1 MYSSSIFKNT
11 AILADVEPFELGG
24 IEAIEEIVPEPDHSE
39 SIGSRIEALE
49 REAYEK
55 GFNAGEKAGYEFG
68 RKKAEVLFSGI
79 EGVLNELS
87 TFKQTLFSKCEREMV
102 ELSLSIARK
111 VIQRETVIKE
121 DGVLECLRAALR
133 AVVAGGQI
141 AVRVN
146 PKDLEVVNANR
157 AELARFSGCAKGMSV
172 ESDETISRGG
182 CAIST
187 NFGEIDA
194 TIETALQEVEEK
206 LNDAYSGN

>member
-11 AILADVEPFELGG
+11 AVLSDLEPFELGDV
-24 IEAIEEIVPEPDHSE
+24 ETLEELVPETDNSE
-39 SIGSRIEALE
+39 SIGSKIEALE

-102 ELSLSIARK
+102 ELSLAIARK

-146 PKDLEVVNANR
+146 PKDLDIVNANR
-157 AELARFSGCAKGMSV
+157 AELTRFCGAAKGMSV
-172 ESDETISRGG
+172 ESDDTISRGG

-194 TIETALQEVEEK
+194 TIDTALQEVEEK

>member
-11 AILADVEPFELGG
+11 SMHADAEPFELGG
-24 IEAIEEIVPEPDHSE
+24 VEALEEIVPEPDHSE
-39 SIGSRIEALE
+39 SIGSKIEALE

-68 RKKAEVLFSGI
+68 RKKAEVIFSGI
-79 EGVLNELS
+79 DGVLNELCV
-87 TFKQTLFSKCEREMV
+87 FKQSLFSRCEREMV
-102 ELSLSIARK
+102 ELSLAIARK

-146 PKDLEVVNANR
+146 PKDLDMVNANR
-157 AELARFSGCAKGMSV
+157 AELARFSGAAKGMSV

-194 TIETALQEVEEK
+194 TIETVLQEVEEK

>member
-11 AILADVEPFELGG
+11 AILADAEPFELGG
-24 IEAIEEIVPEPDHSE
+24 VEALEEIIPEPDNSE
-39 SIGSRIEALE
+39 SIGSRIESLE

-87 TFKQTLFSKCEREMV
+87 TFKQSLYSKCEREMV
-102 ELSLSIARK
+102 ELSLSIAKK

-146 PKDLEVVNANR
+146 PKDLDMVNANR
-157 AELARFSGCAKGMSV
+157 AELARFSGAAKGMSV

>member
-1 MYSSSIFKNT
+1 
-11 AILADVEPFELGG
+11 
-24 IEAIEEIVPEPDHSE
+24 
-39 SIGSRIEALE
+39 
-49 REAYEK
+49 
-55 GFNAGEKAGYEFG
+55 
-68 RKKAEVLFSGI
+68 
-79 EGVLNELS
+79 LNELS
-87 TFKQTLFSKCEREMV
+87 TFKQSLYSKCEREMV
-102 ELSLSIARK
+102 ELSLSIAKK

-146 PKDLEVVNANR
+146 PKDLDMVNANR
-157 AELARFSGCAKGMSV
+157 AELARFSGAAKGMSV

>member
-11 AILADVEPFELGG
+11 AIFADAEPFELGG
-24 IEAIEEIVPEPDHSE
+24 IEALEEIVPESEHSE

-79 EGVLNELS
+79 EGILNELS
-87 TFKQTLFSKCEREMV
+87 TFKQSLFSRCEREMV
-102 ELSLSIARK
+102 ELSLSIAKK
-111 VIQRETVIKE
+111 VIQRETAIKE
-121 DGVLECLRAALR
+121 DGVLDCLRAALR

-146 PKDLEVVNANR
+146 PKDLDIVNANR
-157 AELARFSGCAKGMSV
+157 AELARFSGAAKGMSV

-194 TIETALQEVEEK
+194 TIETVLQEVEEK

>member
-11 AILADVEPFELGG
+11 AILADAEPFELGG
-24 IEAIEEIVPEPDHSE
+24 IDALEEIIPEPDHSG
-39 SIGSRIEALE
+39 SIGSRIETLE

-55 GFNAGEKAGYEFG
+55 GFHAGEKAGYEFG

-87 TFKQTLFSKCEREMV
+87 TFKQSLFSKCEREMV
-102 ELSLSIARK
+102 ELCLAVAKK
-111 VIQRETVIKE
+111 VIQRETDIKE

-146 PKDLEVVNANR
+146 PKDLDIVNANR
-157 AELARFSGCAKGMSV
+157 AELARFSGAAKGMSV

-206 LNDAYSGN
+206 LKDAYSGN

>member
-11 AILADVEPFELGG
+11 AILADAEPFELGG
-24 IEAIEEIVPEPDHSE
+24 IEALEEIVPESEHSE

-87 TFKQTLFSKCEREMV
+87 TFKQSLFSRCEREMV
-102 ELSLSIARK
+102 ELSLSIAKK
-111 VIQRETVIKE
+111 VIQRETAIKE
-121 DGVLECLRAALR
+121 DGVLDCLRAALR

-141 AVRVN
+141 AIRVN
-146 PKDLEVVNANR
+146 PKDLDIINANR
-157 AELARFSGCAKGMSV
+157 AELTRFSGAAKGMSV